1 MTHLA
6 KPVLAILFALSL
18 AACAATPQPIADIQ
32 PPPQKR
38 LDAKTALENHR

>member
-6 KPVLAILFALSL
+6 GPILAVLFALSL
-18 AACAATPQPIADIQ
+18 AACAATPQPLADIQ

-38 LDAKTALENHR
+38 LDAKSTLEQHR